1 VVAPRDVPG
10 RAPLDFL
17 EVGGELAGVGVPDGA
32 SVLNSH
38 TQNLSYR
45 SSLLSGH
52 LSARPFVL
60 YSQSVLYGQPLFWPW
75 PLHKWSGQSQSGH
88 LVVKN

>member
-32 SVLNSH
+32 SELEYNDSCH
-38 TQNLSYR
+38 RDGMTAIIIIL
-45 SSLLSGH
+45 
-52 LSARPFVL
+52 FVIT
-60 YSQSVLYGQPLFWPW
+60 VVAGQPFF
-75 PLHKWSGQSQSGH
+75 KWGKGGRKMGRGNNRDGMPSLTSY
-88 LVVKN
+88 L